1 MYTGH
6 NIANRSAAS
15 APILT
20 ELVEN
25 EIYINHLPGT
35 YNVYLQFT
43 NTCKKSVTFKV

>member
-20 ELVEN
+20 ELVE
-25 EIYINHLPGT
+25 IYINHLPGI